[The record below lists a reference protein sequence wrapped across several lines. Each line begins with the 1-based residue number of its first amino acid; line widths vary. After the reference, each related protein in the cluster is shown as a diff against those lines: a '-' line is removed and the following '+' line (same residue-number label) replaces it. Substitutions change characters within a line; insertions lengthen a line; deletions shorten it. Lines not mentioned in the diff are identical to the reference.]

1 MARTARERFACA
13 SSPAL
18 RAWQLLPPRS
28 WPSRRRPR
36 KTARQRGSR
45 PQVHGLWPWSRASSQ
60 EGDEDLNWRPRYG
73 EEDEGDDEDD
83 VDDEDDDEAVDHHE
97 DADD

>member
-1 MARTARERFACA
+1 MALVEGFN
-13 SSPAL
+13 
-18 RAWQLLPPRS
+18 
-28 WPSRRRPR
+28 
-36 KTARQRGSR
+36 
-45 PQVHGLWPWSRASSQ
+45 Q

-83 VDDEDDDEAVDHHE
+83 VDEDDDDQD